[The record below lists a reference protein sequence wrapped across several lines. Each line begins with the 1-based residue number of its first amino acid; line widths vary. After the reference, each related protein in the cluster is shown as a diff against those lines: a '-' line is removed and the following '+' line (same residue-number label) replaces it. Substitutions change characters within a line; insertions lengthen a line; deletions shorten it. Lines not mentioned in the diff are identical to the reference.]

1 MKREAPNKLILSGLL
16 VVGLLGC
23 ESAVKRDPLVPP
35 VGQEFAYQGHLTTQK
50 KADELAA
57 SVPEIVRARP
67 FNPPPK
73 KEAPLALAS
82 VSAFNAPVQQVV
94 YEIATKFGY
103 QVDIWQGVEGV
114 VTINAIEQPLP
125 VILERLANQLNLA
138 FQIEDNH
145 LIIKPDRPYWK
156 QYVIDYVNIQR
167 NKTDTIVM
175 NMTVGGAVNAGSSS
189 QGAGSSSVVEI
200 KSEHDFWAALQAN
213 LLNMTTDINEVD
225 TALAPSASATPVTS
239 PAAQEPV
246 AAVPT
251 EEVTAG
257 ATGAALAAQVN
268 ALSQATDVS
277 ALSAPV
283 AASYGQTQTTAAAIT
298 PRHQSTVMINRE
310 AGLVLVYAS
319 SRQHKQVA
327 EYIYTLGQ
335 TTEKQVLIE
344 ASVIEVILSDEYQA
358 GIDWSFGSRAGTTN
372 LANQVKDAGDVATGF
387 FATLAGG
394 LIKAGG
400 KTLDVGASLKMLQQ
414 FGDAKVLSSPKI
426 MAINNQSALLK
437 VVDNEVYFTL
447 ETTPAVVS
455 SSGVQ
460 TSPATYTSTVHTV
473 PVGFMMTVTPF
484 INDEEEISLNIR
496 PTISRIIDYREDPN
510 PDLRPIGREPII
522 SKIPVVRERE
532 METVLKLRNQQTGII
547 GGLIEDVRDNNRD
560 GVPWLSNVP
569 GLGELF
575 AYRNDAVHKTE
586 LVIFI
591 RATIIDRPDIENGD
605 LVQFRGLL
613 EQRSDAKK

>member
-35 VGQEFAYQGHLTTQK
+35 LGQEFAYQGHLTTQK
-50 KADELAA
+50 KADELVA

-82 VSAFNAPVQQVV
+82 VSAFNAPAQQVI

-125 VILERLANQLNLA
+125 VILERLANQLSLA

-225 TALAPSASATPVTS
+225 TALAPSAPATPVTP
-239 PAAQEPV
+239 PAAPEPV

-251 EEVTAG
+251 EETTA
-257 ATGAALAAQVN
+257 GAALAAQVN
-268 ALSQATDVS
+268 AISQTTDVS

-283 AASYGQTQTTAAAIT
+283 APSYGQAQTTAAAIT

-358 GIDWSFGSRAGTTN
+358 GIDWSFGSRAGTNN

-455 SSGVQ
+455 STGVQ

-575 AYRNDAVHKTE
+575 AYRNDTVQKTE

-591 RATIIDRPDIENGD
+591 RATIIDQPDIENGD

>member
-1 MKREAPNKLILSGLL
+1 VKREAPNKLILSGLL

-35 VGQEFAYQGHLTTQK
+35 LGQEFAYQGHLTTQK
-50 KADELAA
+50 KADELVA

-82 VSAFNAPVQQVV
+82 VSAFNAPVQQVI

-125 VILERLANQLNLA
+125 VILERLANQLSLA

-225 TALAPSASATPVTS
+225 TALAPSAPATPVTP
-239 PAAQEPV
+239 PAAPEPV

-251 EEVTAG
+251 EETTA
-257 ATGAALAAQVN
+257 GAALAAQVN
-268 ALSQATDVS
+268 AISQTTDVS

-283 AASYGQTQTTAAAIT
+283 APSYGQTQTTAAAIT

-358 GIDWSFGSRAGTTN
+358 GIDWSFGSRAGTNN

-455 SSGVQ
+455 STGVQ

-575 AYRNDAVHKTE
+575 AYRNDTVQKTE

-591 RATIIDRPDIENGD
+591 RATIIDQPDIENGD

>member
-35 VGQEFAYQGHLTTQK
+35 LGQEFAYQGHLTTQK
-50 KADELAA
+50 KADELVA

-82 VSAFNAPVQQVV
+82 VSAFNAPVQQVI

-125 VILERLANQLNLA
+125 VILERLANQLSLA

-225 TALAPSASATPVTS
+225 TALAPSAPATPVTP
-239 PAAQEPV
+239 PATPEPV

-251 EEVTAG
+251 EETTA
-257 ATGAALAAQVN
+257 GAALAAQVN
-268 ALSQATDVS
+268 AISQTTDVS

-283 AASYGQTQTTAAAIT
+283 APSYGQTQTTAAAIT

-358 GIDWSFGSRAGTTN
+358 GIDWSFGSRAGTNN

-455 SSGVQ
+455 STGVQ

-575 AYRNDAVHKTE
+575 AYRNDTVQKTE

-591 RATIIDRPDIENGD
+591 RATIIDQPDIENGD

>member
-1 MKREAPNKLILSGLL
+1 
-16 VVGLLGC
+16 
-23 ESAVKRDPLVPP
+23 
-35 VGQEFAYQGHLTTQK
+35 
-50 KADELAA
+50 
-57 SVPEIVRARP
+57 
-67 FNPPPK
+67 
-73 KEAPLALAS
+73 
-82 VSAFNAPVQQVV
+82 
-94 YEIATKFGY
+94 
-103 QVDIWQGVEGV
+103 
-114 VTINAIEQPLP
+114 
-125 VILERLANQLNLA
+125 
-138 FQIEDNH
+138 
-145 LIIKPDRPYWK
+145 
-156 QYVIDYVNIQR
+156 
-167 NKTDTIVM
+167 
-175 NMTVGGAVNAGSSS
+175 
-189 QGAGSSSVVEI
+189 
-200 KSEHDFWAALQAN
+200 
-213 LLNMTTDINEVD
+213 
-225 TALAPSASATPVTS
+225 
-239 PAAQEPV
+239 
-246 AAVPT
+246 
-251 EEVTAG
+251 
-257 ATGAALAAQVN
+257 
-268 ALSQATDVS
+268 
-277 ALSAPV
+277 
-283 AASYGQTQTTAAAIT
+283 
-298 PRHQSTVMINRE
+298 MINRE

-358 GIDWSFGSRAGTTN
+358 GIDWSFGSRAGTNN

-455 SSGVQ
+455 STGVQ

-575 AYRNDAVHKTE
+575 AYRNDTVQKTE

-591 RATIIDRPDIENGD
+591 RATIIDQPDIENGD

>member
-35 VGQEFAYQGHLTTQK
+35 LGQEFAYQGHLTTQK
-50 KADELAA
+50 KADELVA

-82 VSAFNAPVQQVV
+82 VSAFNAPVQQVI

-125 VILERLANQLNLA
+125 VILERLANQLSLA

-225 TALAPSASATPVTS
+225 TALAPSAPATPVTP
-239 PAAQEPV
+239 PAAPEPV

-251 EEVTAG
+251 EETTA
-257 ATGAALAAQVN
+257 GAALAAQVN
-268 ALSQATDVS
+268 AISQTTDVS

-283 AASYGQTQTTAAAIT
+283 APSYGQTQTTAAAIT

-358 GIDWSFGSRAGTTN
+358 GIDWSFGSRAGTNN

-455 SSGVQ
+455 STGVQ

-575 AYRNDAVHKTE
+575 AYRNDTVQKTE

-591 RATIIDRPDIENGD
+591 RATIIDQPDIENGD

>member
-1 MKREAPNKLILSGLL
+1 VKREAPNKLILSGLL

-35 VGQEFAYQGHLTTQK
+35 LGQEFAYQGHLTTQK
-50 KADELAA
+50 KADELVA

-82 VSAFNAPVQQVV
+82 VSAFNAPAQQVI

-125 VILERLANQLNLA
+125 VILERLANQLSLA

-225 TALAPSASATPVTS
+225 TALAPSAPATPVTP
-239 PAAQEPV
+239 PAAPEPV

-251 EEVTAG
+251 EETTA
-257 ATGAALAAQVN
+257 GAALAAQVN
-268 ALSQATDVS
+268 AISQTTDVS

-283 AASYGQTQTTAAAIT
+283 APSYGQAQTTAAAIT

-358 GIDWSFGSRAGTTN
+358 GIDWSFGSRAGTNN

-455 SSGVQ
+455 STGVQ

-575 AYRNDAVHKTE
+575 AYRNDTVQKTE

-591 RATIIDRPDIENGD
+591 RATIIDQPDIENGD